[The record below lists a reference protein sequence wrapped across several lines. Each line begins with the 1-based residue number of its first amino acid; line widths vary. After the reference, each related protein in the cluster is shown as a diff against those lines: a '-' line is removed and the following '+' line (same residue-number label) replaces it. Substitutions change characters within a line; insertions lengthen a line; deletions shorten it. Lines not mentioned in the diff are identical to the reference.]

1 MSDCLFCKI
10 INKEIPGDIQYESD
24 NILIFKDIAPQA
36 KIHYLAIPKKHYKDY
51 LEFSQADE
59 FASFFSEVAE
69 FSKSLGE
76 FRLVSNCGAK
86 AGQSVFHVHFH
97 ILSGEQLGSFGK

>member
-10 INKEIPGDIQYESD
+10 INKEIPADIQYESD
-24 NILIFKDIAPQA
+24 SILIFKDIAPQA

-51 LEFSQADE
+51 LEFSQAEE
-59 FASFFSEVAE
+59 FSGFFSEVAE
-69 FSKSLGE
+69 FAKTLGE

-86 AGQSVFHVHFH
+86 AGQSVFHIHFH
-97 ILSGEQLGSFGK
+97 ILSGEQLGSFGR